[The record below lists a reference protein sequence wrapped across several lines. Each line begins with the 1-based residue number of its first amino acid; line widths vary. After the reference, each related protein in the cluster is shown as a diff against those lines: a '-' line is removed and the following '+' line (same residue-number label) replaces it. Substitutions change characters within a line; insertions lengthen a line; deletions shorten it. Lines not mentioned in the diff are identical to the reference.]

1 MTDSIDLDQLLAI
14 LRPSATR
21 QLPSPPQ
28 EDEIVVSRHAG
39 FVDIHC
45 HLLPNIDDGAQ
56 GVNEA
61 LSMATLAVE
70 ESIQTVVVTP
80 HQLGNYAHNLG
91 QTIRDKTIE
100 FRQLLA
106 DHQVPLNVLPG
117 ADVRIEDGVL
127 DQLTCGEVLTLGDHG
142 KHVLLELPHELY
154 FPLEVLLRGLRSLGM
169 VGILSHPERNQGL
182 LSCREPVERLVDA
195 GCLMQV
201 TAGSL
206 TGTFGSASQE
216 LAEWALRR
224 GLVHFVSTDAH
235 GARSRRPLL
244 KGCYHRVA
252 ELTDGETAHDLFS
265 KNPWRVSCGQAVPSG
280 RRAVVNPGTP
290 NWFGFGKA
298 VGVLKGSALAR

>member
-1 MTDSIDLDQLLAI
+1 MICHLS
-14 LRPSATR
+14 SASR
-21 QLPSPPQ
+21 
-28 EDEIVVSRHAG
+28 EDEIVVSRQTG

-56 GVNEA
+56 DVNEA

-100 FRQLLA
+100 FRQLMA
-106 DHQVPLNVLPG
+106 EHQVPLNVLPG

-127 DQLTCGEVLTLGDHG
+127 DQLACGEVLTLGDHG

-154 FPLEVLLRGLRSLGM
+154 FPLEGLLRGLRSLGM

-182 LSCREPVERLVDA
+182 LSSREPVERLVDA

-216 LAEWALRR
+216 MAEWALRK
-224 GLVHFVSTDAH
+224 GLVHFVGTDAH
-235 GARSRRPLL
+235 GTRSRRPLL
-244 KGCYHRVA
+244 KDCYRHVA
-252 ELTDGETAHDLFS
+252 ELTDGETARDLFS
-265 KNPWRVSCGQAVPSG
+265 ENPRRVSSGQAVLAG
-280 RRAVVNPGTP
+280 RRAIVSPVTP

-298 VGVLKGSALAR
+298 VEVLKSSVLAR

>member
-1 MTDSIDLDQLLAI
+1 MPDSIDLIPLLAI
-14 LRPSATR
+14 LRRSVIR
-21 QLPSPPQ
+21 QLSSPSR
-28 EDEIVVSRHAG
+28 EDEIIVSRYVG

-70 ESIQTVVVTP
+70 ESIETVVVTP
-80 HQLGNYAHNLG
+80 HQLGNYAHNSG
-91 QTIRDKTIE
+91 QAIRDKTVE
-100 FRQLLA
+100 FRQLMA
-106 DHQVPLNVLPG
+106 EHQVPLKILPG

-127 DQLTCGEVLTLGDHG
+127 DKLACGEVLTLGDHG

-154 FPLEVLLRGLRSLGM
+154 FSLEGLLRGLRSLGM

-182 LSCREPVERLVDA
+182 LSCRGPVERLVDA

-206 TGTFGSASQE
+206 TGVFGSASQK
-216 LAEWALRR
+216 LAEWALRK

-235 GARSRRPLL
+235 GACSRRPLL
-244 KGCYHRVA
+244 KECYHRVV
-252 ELTDGETAHDLFS
+252 ELTDEETAQALFS
-265 KNPWRVSCGQAVPSG
+265 KNPRRVSCGQAVPSG
-280 RRAVVNPGTP
+280 RRAIVSPVTP
-290 NWFGFGKA
+290 NWYGFGKA
-298 VGVLKGSALAR
+298 LGVLRGSMLAR